1 MFVYGYHMCFGLI
14 CLQTEFHMC
23 SLVGLKFDGLMQ
35 LIRFPEGVPWVRY
48 HGTYK
53 DLHLN
58 IIWPGK
64 DTSLG

>member
-1 MFVYGYHMCFGLI
+1 
-14 CLQTEFHMC
+14 MC
-23 SLVGLKFDGLMQ
+23 SLAGLKFDGLMQ